1 MWVCIWFWEANKLEV
16 GMERI
21 GLCKEKREGKWAHSS
36 VQTADLGKSISWRVK
51 VGEEDVREPQG
62 VTKGQ
67 REEIM
72 QWKEHIKEKKLAKKT
87 GSESKAR
94 ISKEKK
100 EYRREGRDKEK
111 SQYPDTP
118 QPWWDPQ

>member
-1 MWVCIWFWEANKLEV
+1 
-16 GMERI
+16 MERI

-111 SQYPDTP
+111 SRYPDTP